1 MSQLTSHKSTAS
13 VTPAK
18 QRKTKVAGP
27 VAVICEIAF
36 DHGLSGHSLD
46 TIIDI
51 ITQPNELDQTT
62 VASVVRDLYPST
74 KVSEDVVLKVVGC
87 LGQGQNKPPPST
99 QAGLLKW
106 LIMVHDVLESQHTL
120 PNLYGVLFNMLDMI
134 SLR

>member
-1 MSQLTSHKSTAS
+1 MAI
-13 VTPAK
+13 
-18 QRKTKVAGP
+18 
-27 VAVICEIAF
+27 ICQIAF

-46 TIIDI
+46 IIIDI

-62 VASVVRDLYPST
+62 VMSIIKDLYPST

-87 LGQGQNKPPPST
+87 LGQGQSKPPPST

-106 LIMVHDVLESQHTL
+106 LIMVHDVLESQHML
-120 PNLYGVLFNMLDMI
+120 LNLYGVLFNLLDMI